1 MAQQILEHNSYNE
14 NELASHQMAKEL
26 RELYD
31 LPPVNI
37 QKQQEDGKEQLQAQQ
52 LSSDIITNLN
62 GLLKD
67 YADSE
72 ENPVDAIKFIR
83 ENIS

>member
-1 MAQQILEHNSYNE
+1 MALQMIGQTNSDVN
-14 NELASHQMAKEL
+14 NGLIASHELANDL

-31 LPPVNI
+31 LPQLPP
-37 QKQQEDGKEQLQAQQ
+37 KEEDAVVVKSA
-52 LSSDIITNLN
+52 DIITNLN
-62 GLLKD
+62 GFLKD